1 MSMTSTKS
9 FSTKNTGVLVVAV
22 FSLVV
27 SLGLSQIS
35 SAMAQNELI
44 NCDIEGT
51 DESSNINIRDD
62 AACDD
67 GVAKDSENSGD
78 GSDTNNAAASSNDD
92 EDDDE
97 SNGVKSTTSSVLTA
111 GPAVASPEDNIIK
124 PINLNKGTESDEPL
138 KTNNDNDN
146 DNDNDNN
153 KESAK
158 SVSKQIFEDEIDLSD
173 KLDTNTNTAVSE
185 LYESFDLPYTAIY
198 KNK

>member
-9 FSTKNTGVLVVAV
+9 FSTKNAGVLVVAV

-44 NCDIEGT
+44 NCDTEGT
-51 DESSNINIRDD
+51 DESSSINIKDD
-62 AACDD
+62 ATCYD
-67 GVAKDSENSGD
+67 GVSKDSENSGD
-78 GSDTNNAAASSNDD
+78 ESDTNNAAASSND
-92 EDDDE
+92 EDDDK

-138 KTNNDNDN
+138 KTNKDNDN
-146 DNDNDNN
+146 DN

-173 KLDTNTNTAVSE
+173 QLDTNTNTAVSE

-198 KNK
+198 KNQ